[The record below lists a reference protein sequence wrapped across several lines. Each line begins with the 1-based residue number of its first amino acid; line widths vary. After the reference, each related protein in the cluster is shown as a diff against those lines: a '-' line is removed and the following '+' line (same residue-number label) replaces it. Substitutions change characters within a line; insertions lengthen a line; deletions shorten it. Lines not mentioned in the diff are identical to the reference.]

1 MKKSLLL
8 SLLIGLFVVHLI
20 LFKGFI
26 VDDAFITFRYVQQ
39 WVHGHGL
46 VYNVGERVEGYS
58 NFLWIVLLVPL
69 AGLGVELTLAAKAMG
84 ALLCLLTLLLVWKA
98 SGQIGHPR
106 IAPWLLAVSSPFA
119 AWALG
124 GLETPLFTFLLFLSG
139 SLFLK
144 EEEEEKGWLSG
155 PLFGLLALSR
165 PEGLLFALSTVLF
178 RIWYLYRLKKP
189 PSRRDGWRA
198 ASCGGIFI
206 PYFLWRW
213 AYYGY
218 PLPNTVYAKSLGLH
232 PRAFLEGG
240 FYLYASIKEAGG
252 LFFLAVP
259 LVLAWTSPGPSLL
272 VRYWSLNL
280 GLYALFVI
288 LGGGDWMPLQRFLVH
303 LLPALFLLVQAGFH
317 RLLSLWP
324 DHWRKMVLLLLIGGQ
339 MGYFLGVSA
348 EHRFIEGI
356 GGGPLVPR
364 DNEMVR
370 FLQRNVRPGDTIA
383 LTDAGYL
390 AYRLPL
396 EVRVVDMVGLTD
408 EHIAHRPVQLPG
420 GLLGRGDAFGKWDI
434 DYVLAQRPRFV
445 QVNIVAQTPEGK
457 WVTNFT
463 GTTLLV
469 NDPRFQRTYRPVDEP
484 GISGLFVREP

>member
-165 PEGLLFALSTVLF
+165 PEGLLFALSTALF
-178 RIWYLYRLKKP
+178 RIWHLYRLKNP
-189 PSRRDGWRA
+189 HPAATGGVLRVAVGFLSRISSGVGLTMVTLSPIPFMPSRW
-198 ASCGGIFI
+198 
-206 PYFLWRW
+206 
-213 AYYGY
+213 
-218 PLPNTVYAKSLGLH
+218 
-232 PRAFLEGG
+232 G
-240 FYLYASIKEAGG
+240 F
-252 LFFLAVP
+252 
-259 LVLAWTSPGPSLL
+259 T
-272 VRYWSLNL
+272 
-280 GLYALFVI
+280 
-288 LGGGDWMPLQRFLVH
+288 
-303 LLPALFLLVQAGFH
+303 PALF
-317 RLLSLWP
+317 
-324 DHWRKMVLLLLIGGQ
+324 WRVDFTCTPASK
-339 MGYFLGVSA
+339 
-348 EHRFIEGI
+348 
-356 GGGPLVPR
+356 
-364 DNEMVR
+364 
-370 FLQRNVRPGDTIA
+370 RPEDSFFSP
-383 LTDAGYL
+383 
-390 AYRLPL
+390 YRLSW
-396 EVRVVDMVGLTD
+396 
-408 EHIAHRPVQLPG
+408 PG
-420 GLLGRGDAFGKWDI
+420 Q
-434 DYVLAQRPRFV
+434 VLAPLF
-445 QVNIVAQTPEGK
+445 
-457 WVTNFT
+457 WSDT
-463 GTTLLV
+463 GL
-469 NDPRFQRTYRPVDEP
+469 
-484 GISGLFVREP
+484 

>member
-58 NFLWIVLLVPL
+58 NFLWIVSL
-69 AGLGVELTLAAKAMG
+69 APFARLGVELTLAAKAMG

-178 RIWYLYRLKKP
+178 RIWYLYRLKKTPIP
-189 PSRRDGWRA
+189 PRRVA
-198 ASCGGIFI
+198 CCE
-206 PYFLWRW
+206 LRW
-213 AYYGY
+213 DFY
-218 PLPNTVYAKSLGLH
+218 PVFPLALGLLWLPSPQYRLCQVVGASP
-232 PRAFLEGG
+232 PRFSGGWILPVRQHQRGRRILFPRRTAFP
-240 FYLYASIKEAGG
+240 G
-252 LFFLAVP
+252 LDKSWPLSFGQILVSKPGTVCPFCDFGRGRLDAPAAV
-259 LVLAWTSPGPSLL
+259 PGPSPSGPVPACTGRISSSL
-272 VRYWSLNL
+272 VSL
-280 GLYALFVI
+280 A
-288 LGGGDWMPLQRFLVH
+288 
-303 LLPALFLLVQAGFH
+303 
-317 RLLSLWP
+317 
-324 DHWRKMVLLLLIGGQ
+324 
-339 MGYFLGVSA
+339 
-348 EHRFIEGI
+348 
-356 GGGPLVPR
+356 
-364 DNEMVR
+364 
-370 FLQRNVRPGDTIA
+370 
-383 LTDAGYL
+383 
-390 AYRLPL
+390 
-396 EVRVVDMVGLTD
+396 
-408 EHIAHRPVQLPG
+408 
-420 GLLGRGDAFGKWDI
+420 
-434 DYVLAQRPRFV
+434 
-445 QVNIVAQTPEGK
+445 
-457 WVTNFT
+457 
-463 GTTLLV
+463 
-469 NDPRFQRTYRPVDEP
+469 
-484 GISGLFVREP
+484 